1 MRISDW
7 SSDVCSSD
15 LSGLDQSLGDAQGI
29 LRATSQAAARDRAL
43 SEHMLEATQASGE
56 GLGQLSDGL
65 ARATTMRAAT
75 DIGVRAGIEN
85 AAISHRMLQIMA
97 ADRSRAADPSL
108 RSASDYAE
116 TPRKNAPNQD
126 EIGRAHV

>member
-65 ARATTMRAAT
+65 ARATTMREAT

-85 AAISHRMLQIMA
+85 AAISNRMLQ
-97 ADRSRAADPSL
+97 DRKRTRLNSS
-108 RSASDYAE
+108 
-116 TPRKNAPNQD
+116 
-126 EIGRAHV
+126 H